1 MQLLAYDNIE
11 PTQITQTFKN
21 ASWRSLLWVVVITG
35 VITAYIAI
43 PKGTPTN
50 PALIAVPALVTLFFA
65 GLALW
70 HFRLARNPRCWLLKG
85 SEQGLYIN
93 LQSNVNVPPTQDA
106 HAVLFVPKES
116 VDHITRVHELR
127 TLPARHGQYKNNFTY
142 FDVRLGETIPDDV
155 LVALAAIRR
164 NPAIRGSMGLRKDLH
179 CAVRLENQ
187 RAIRLVWDWMSPR
200 ELQTEAWFRS
210 TYEIGD
216 MQTLS
221 GPGWDNMSNP
231 EKDNYIDTLWEW
243 GDVQDAVLQK
253 SLKDTISERAAA
265 RALVERLG

>member
-1 MQLLAYDNIE
+1 MQFLSYDDI
-11 PTQITQTFKN
+11 PPAQITQTFKN

-35 VITAYIAI
+35 IITAYTAI

-50 PALIAVPALVTLFFA
+50 PALIAVPGLVTLFFA

-93 LQSNVNVPPTQDA
+93 LQSNVNVPPTEGA
-106 HAVLFVPKES
+106 PAVLFVPAES
-116 VDHITRVHELR
+116 VETVTRVHELR
-127 TLPARHGQYKNNFTY
+127 TLPTRHGQYKNNFTY
-142 FDVRLGETIPDDV
+142 FDIELRETLPDDL

-164 NPAIRGSMGLRKDLH
+164 NPAMRGSIGLRKDFY

-187 RAIRLVWDWMSPR
+187 HIVRLVWDWMTPR
-200 ELQTEAWFRS
+200 EFQTEGWFRS
-210 TYEIGD
+210 AYEVGD
-216 MQTLS
+216 MQELR
-221 GPGWDNMSNP
+221 GPRWDGMSNP
-231 EKDNYIDTLWEW
+231 DKDFYIDTLWEW

-265 RALVERLG
+265 RELMDRLG